1 MRLITGTLS
10 PPVRHP
16 SDAGPTPVRE
26 TNSGR
31 NAALAKIA
39 AMSSNVT
46 AVSYGVKLSP
56 SEPEN
61 LRSLLAG
68 SGTTFGAASRSGDG
82 RYDVCTVDFDVPSG
96 SAADIAGLRHR
107 VAAAKEGAGRDGVD
121 TAIVPAE
128 LRKAERKFLI
138 MDVDSTLIQQEVIEL
153 LAAYAGKRDE
163 VAAVTEA
170 AMRGELD
177 FAQSLHARV
186 AVLSGLPAAVVDSVR
201 AEVKLSEGAAEL
213 VAAFKAAGHVV
224 AVVSGGFN
232 QILRPIAEDLG
243 LDYWIANE
251 LEIVDGALT
260 GKVLGAVIDRAAKE
274 KYLREWAAAEGVAM
288 EHTIAVGDG
297 ANDLDMLGA
306 AGIGVA
312 FNAKPAVRAVADA
325 AVNMPYLDAVRH
337 IAGV

>member
-1 MRLITGTLS
+1 M
-10 PPVRHP
+10 
-16 SDAGPTPVRE
+16 
-26 TNSGR
+26 NSGDPPP
-31 NAALAKIA
+31 LDKIA
-39 AMSSNVT
+39 SMTSNVT
-46 AVSYGVKLSP
+46 AVSYGQNMTPDGL
-56 SEPEN
+56 EQ
-61 LRSLLAG
+61 LRSILTAH
-68 SGTTFGAASRSGDG
+68 GAAVLSEASLDDG
-82 RYDVCTVDFDVPSG
+82 RYQVHAAELTLPDATAAGLATLRRAVAEAALPGQDTALVP
-96 SAADIAGLRHR
+96 AGLRS
-107 VAAAKEGAGRDGVD
+107 AGRQ
-121 TAIVPAE
+121 
-128 LRKAERKFLI
+128 LLI

-177 FAQSLHARV
+177 FTQSLHARV
-186 AVLSGLPAAVVDSVR
+186 AVLAGLPADVVHSVR
-201 AEVKLSEGAAEL
+201 QEVKLSEGAAEL

-232 QILRPIAEDLG
+232 QILEPIAAELG
-243 LDYWIANE
+243 LDYWQANE

-260 GKVLGAVIDRAAKE
+260 GKVLGAVVDRAAKE
-274 KYLREWAAAEGVAM
+274 KYLREWAASEGIAL
-288 EHTIAVGDG
+288 EHTVAVGDG

>member
-1 MRLITGTLS
+1 MT
-10 PPVRHP
+10 
-16 SDAGPTPVRE
+16 
-26 TNSGR
+26 
-31 NAALAKIA
+31 
-39 AMSSNVT
+39 SNVT
-46 AVSYGVKLSP
+46 AVSYGQNLTDTGLEQLRFILAEHGAAAGAESSAGDDRYQVRITELELP
-56 SEPEN
+56 DATEAGLAA
-61 LRSLLAG
+61 LRSAVAD
-68 SGTTFGAASRSGDG
+68 AAI
-82 RYDVCTVDFDVPSG
+82 P
-96 SAADIAGLRHR
+96 
-107 VAAAKEGAGRDGVD
+107 GVD
-121 TAIVPAE
+121 TALVPAG
-128 LRKAERKFLI
+128 LRSAGRKLLI

-186 AVLSGLPAAVVDSVR
+186 AVLAGLPADVVNSVR
-201 AEVKLSEGAAEL
+201 HEVKLSEGAAQL
-213 VAAFKAAGHVV
+213 VAAFKAAGHPV

-232 QILRPIAEDLG
+232 QILEPIAADLG
-243 LDYWIANE
+243 LDYWQANE

-260 GKVLGAVIDRAAKE
+260 GKVLGAVVDRAAKE
-274 KYLREWAAAEGVAM
+274 KYLREWAAAEGIAM

-312 FNAKPAVRAVADA
+312 FNAKPAVRAVADS

>member
-1 MRLITGTLS
+1 M
-10 PPVRHP
+10 
-16 SDAGPTPVRE
+16 
-26 TNSGR
+26 NSGR
-31 NAALAKIA
+31 TPALAKIA
-39 AMSSNVT
+39 AMTPNVT
-46 AVSYGVKLSP
+46 AVSYGPKLTA
-56 SEPEN
+56 SELDQ
-61 LRSLLAG
+61 LRTVLAG
-68 SGTTFGAASRSGDG
+68 SGATFQSETRGGDSRFEVHTAELAVADGTDSGIAA
-82 RYDVCTVDFDVPSG
+82 
-96 SAADIAGLRHR
+96 LRHA
-107 VAAAKEGAGRDGVD
+107 VAEAAQDGLD
-121 TAIVPAE
+121 TAIVPSG
-128 LRKAERKFLI
+128 LRAAQRKFLI

-153 LAAYAGKRDE
+153 LAAYAGKREE

-186 AVLSGLPAAVVDSVR
+186 AVLAGLPAAVVESVR

-274 KYLREWAAAEGVAM
+274 KYLREWSAAEGIAM

-312 FNAKPAVRAVADA
+312 FNAKPAVRAVADS

>member
-1 MRLITGTLS
+1 MDSGGG
-10 PPVRHP
+10 P
-16 SDAGPTPVRE
+16 SLD
-26 TNSGR
+26 
-31 NAALAKIA
+31 KIVV
-39 AMSSNVT
+39 MTSNVT
-46 AVSYGVKLSP
+46 AVSYGPKLSP

-61 LRSLLAG
+61 LRSLLAD
-68 SGTTFGAASRSGDG
+68 SDATFGEASRAGDG
-82 RYDVCTVDFDVPSG
+82 RFEVCTLDFSVPSG
-96 SAADIAGLRHR
+96 SAADIARLRH
-107 VAAAKEGAGRDGVD
+107 VIAAAKENGGRAGVD

-128 LRKAERKFLI
+128 LRQAERKLLI

-163 VAAVTEA
+163 VTAVTEA

-186 AVLSGLPAAVVDSVR
+186 AVLAGLPADVVDSVY
-201 AEVKLSEGAAEL
+201 AEVTLSEGAAEL
-213 VAAFKAAGHVV
+213 VAAFKAAGHAV

-243 LDYWIANE
+243 MDYWIANE

-260 GKVLGAVIDRAAKE
+260 GKVVGDVIDRAAKE
-274 KYLREWAAAEGVAM
+274 KYLREWAAAEGIAL

-312 FNAKPAVRAVADA
+312 FNAKPAVLAVADA

>member
-1 MRLITGTLS
+1 MT
-10 PPVRHP
+10 
-16 SDAGPTPVRE
+16 
-26 TNSGR
+26 
-31 NAALAKIA
+31 
-39 AMSSNVT
+39 SNVT
-46 AVSYGVKLSP
+46 AVSYGQNLTDTGLAQ
-56 SEPEN
+56 
-61 LRSLLAG
+61 LRSILAEH
-68 SGTTFGAASRSGDG
+68 GAAAGAESTAGDY
-82 RYDVCTVDFDVPSG
+82 RYQVRITELELPDATE
-96 SAADIAGLRHR
+96 AGLAALRSA
-107 VAAAKEGAGRDGVD
+107 VAGAAIPGMDTALVPGDLRSAGRK
-121 TAIVPAE
+121 
-128 LRKAERKFLI
+128 LLI

-186 AVLSGLPAAVVDSVR
+186 AVLAGLPADVVNSVR
-201 AEVKLSEGAAEL
+201 HEVKLSEGAAIL
-213 VAAFKAAGHVV
+213 VAAFKAAGHPV

-232 QILRPIAEDLG
+232 QILEPIAGDLG
-243 LDYWIANE
+243 LDYWQANE

-260 GKVLGAVIDRAAKE
+260 GKVLGAVVDRAAKE
-274 KYLREWAAAEGVAM
+274 KYLREWAAAEGIAM

-312 FNAKPAVRAVADA
+312 FNAKPAVRAVADS

>member
-1 MRLITGTLS
+1 MT
-10 PPVRHP
+10 
-16 SDAGPTPVRE
+16 
-26 TNSGR
+26 
-31 NAALAKIA
+31 
-39 AMSSNVT
+39 SNVT
-46 AVSYGVKLSP
+46 AVSYGLKLS
-56 SEPEN
+56 SDSLEQ
-61 LRSLLAG
+61 LRSGLVEAG
-68 SGTTFGAASRSGDG
+68 ATLTGESTAGDG
-82 RYDVCTVDFDVPSG
+82 RYEVHAIDFTVEQGMAS
-96 SAADIAGLRHR
+96 DIAGLR
-107 VAAAKEGAGRDGVD
+107 GSIAGSAIQGMD
-121 TAIVPAE
+121 TAIVPAS
-128 LRKAERKFLI
+128 LRNAPRKFLI

-153 LAAYAGKRDE
+153 LAAYAGKREE

-186 AVLSGLPAAVVDSVR
+186 AVLAGLPAAVIDSVR

-213 VAAFKAAGHVV
+213 VAAFKAAGHSV

-232 QILRPIAEDLG
+232 QILQPIAEELG
-243 LDYWIANE
+243 LDHWIANE

-274 KYLREWAAAEGVAM
+274 KYLREWAAADGVAM
-288 EHTIAVGDG
+288 ENTIAVGDG

-312 FNAKPAVRAVADA
+312 FNAKPAVRAVADSA
-325 AVNMPYLDAVRH
+325 INMPYLDAVRH

>member
-1 MRLITGTLS
+1 M
-10 PPVRHP
+10 
-16 SDAGPTPVRE
+16 TP
-26 TNSGR
+26 
-31 NAALAKIA
+31 
-39 AMSSNVT
+39 NVT
-46 AVSYGVKLSP
+46 AVSYGPKLTDSGLGT
-56 SEPEN
+56 
-61 LRSLLAG
+61 LRSLWAG
-68 SGTTFGAASRSGDG
+68 NGATIESELRGGDARFEVHTTGLTVADGTAAGI
-82 RYDVCTVDFDVPSG
+82 
-96 SAADIAGLRHR
+96 AALRRAVAETAAEGL
-107 VAAAKEGAGRDGVD
+107 D
-121 TAIVPAE
+121 TAIVPTD
-128 LRKAERKFLI
+128 LREAPRKFLI

-153 LAAYAGKRDE
+153 LAAYAGKREE

-186 AVLSGLPAAVVDSVR
+186 AVLAGLPAAVVDSVR
-201 AEVKLSEGAAEL
+201 AEVRLSEGAAEL
-213 VAAFKAAGHVV
+213 VAAFKAAGHAV

-232 QILRPIAEDLG
+232 QILRPIAEELG
-243 LDYWIANE
+243 LDHWIANE

-274 KYLREWAAAEGVAM
+274 KYLREWAAAEGVPM

-312 FNAKPAVRAVADA
+312 FNAKPAVRAVADSA
-325 AVNMPYLDAVRH
+325 INMPYLDAVRH

>member
-1 MRLITGTLS
+1 M
-10 PPVRHP
+10 
-16 SDAGPTPVRE
+16 
-26 TNSGR
+26 NSGR
-31 NAALAKIA
+31 TPALAKIA
-39 AMSSNVT
+39 AMTPNVT
-46 AVSYGVKLSP
+46 AVSYGPKLTA
-56 SEPEN
+56 SELEQ
-61 LRSLLAG
+61 LRSVLAG
-68 SGTTFGAASRSGDG
+68 SGATFESESRAGDSRFEVHTAELAVADGTDSGIAA
-82 RYDVCTVDFDVPSG
+82 
-96 SAADIAGLRHR
+96 LRHA
-107 VAAAKEGAGRDGVD
+107 VAEAAQDGLD
-121 TAIVPAE
+121 TAIVPAG
-128 LRKAERKFLI
+128 LREAPRKFLI

-153 LAAYAGKRDE
+153 LAAYAGKREE

-186 AVLSGLPAAVVDSVR
+186 AVLAGLPAAVVDSVR
-201 AEVKLSEGAAEL
+201 AEVKLSEGAADL

-274 KYLREWAAAEGVAM
+274 KYLREWAAAEGIAM

-312 FNAKPAVRAVADA
+312 FNAKPAVRAVADS

>member
-1 MRLITGTLS
+1 M
-10 PPVRHP
+10 
-16 SDAGPTPVRE
+16 TP
-26 TNSGR
+26 
-31 NAALAKIA
+31 
-39 AMSSNVT
+39 NVT
-46 AVSYGVKLSP
+46 AVSYGPKLTA
-56 SEPEN
+56 SELDQ
-61 LRSLLAG
+61 LRSVLAG
-68 SGTTFGAASRSGDG
+68 SGATFESESRAGDSRFEVHTAELAVADGTDSGIAA
-82 RYDVCTVDFDVPSG
+82 
-96 SAADIAGLRHR
+96 LRHA
-107 VAAAKEGAGRDGVD
+107 VAEAAQDGLD
-121 TAIVPAE
+121 TAIVPSG
-128 LRKAERKFLI
+128 LRAAQRKFLI

-153 LAAYAGKRDE
+153 LAAYAGKREE

-186 AVLSGLPAAVVDSVR
+186 AVLAGLPAAVVDSVR
-201 AEVKLSEGAAEL
+201 AEVKLSEGAADL

-274 KYLREWAAAEGVAM
+274 KYLREWAAAEGIAM

-312 FNAKPAVRAVADA
+312 FNAKPAVRAVADS

>member
-1 MRLITGTLS
+1 MT
-10 PPVRHP
+10 
-16 SDAGPTPVRE
+16 
-26 TNSGR
+26 
-31 NAALAKIA
+31 
-39 AMSSNVT
+39 SNVT
-46 AVSYGVKLSP
+46 AVSYGQ
-56 SEPEN
+56 N
-61 LRSLLAG
+61 LTATGLEQLQAVLVAHGAAVGTVCRGGDDRFQVHTADLELADATAAGLAALRGAVAG
-68 SGTTFGAASRSGDG
+68 SAIAGMDTAL
-82 RYDVCTVDFDVPSG
+82 VP
-96 SAADIAGLRHR
+96 AGLR
-107 VAAAKEGAGRDGVD
+107 AAGRK
-121 TAIVPAE
+121 
-128 LRKAERKFLI
+128 LLI

-186 AVLSGLPAAVVDSVR
+186 AVLAGLPADVVHSVR
-201 AEVKLSEGAAEL
+201 DEVKLSEGAAEL
-213 VAAFKAAGHVV
+213 VAAFKAAGHTV

-232 QILRPIAEDLG
+232 QILEPIAADLG
-243 LDYWIANE
+243 LDYWQANE

-260 GKVLGAVIDRAAKE
+260 GKVLGAVVDRAAKE
-274 KYLREWAAAEGVAM
+274 KYLREWSAAEGIAL

-325 AVNMPYLDAVRH
+325 AINMPYLDAVRH

>member
-1 MRLITGTLS
+1 MTS
-10 PPVRHP
+10 
-16 SDAGPTPVRE
+16 
-26 TNSGR
+26 N
-31 NAALAKIA
+31 LA
-39 AMSSNVT
+39 
-46 AVSYGVKLSP
+46 AVSYGVNLSP
-56 SEPEN
+56 GSLEGVRKVLADAGVAVSSE
-61 LRSLLAG
+61 SHG
-68 SGTTFGAASRSGDG
+68 GDG
-82 RYDVCTVDFDVPSG
+82 RFTVHTANLTLPAN
-96 SAADIAGLRHR
+96 SAVDLLSVRRLVAQSADA
-107 VAAAKEGAGRDGVD
+107 GVD
-121 TAIVPAE
+121 TAIVPE
-128 LRKAERKFLI
+128 DLRQAARKLLI

-153 LAAYAGKRDE
+153 LAGHAGKREE
-163 VAAVTEA
+163 VAEVTEA

-186 AVLSGLPAAVVDSVR
+186 AVLAGLPSAVIESVR
-201 AEVKLSEGAAEL
+201 HEVRLSLGAAEL

-232 QILRPIAEDLG
+232 QILGPIAEELG

-260 GKVLGAVIDRAAKE
+260 GKVLGDVVDRAAKE
-274 KYLREWAAAEGVAM
+274 KYLRRWAAAEGISL

-325 AVNMPYLDAVRH
+325 VINMPYLDAVRH
-337 IAGV
+337 IANV

>member
-1 MRLITGTLS
+1 
-10 PPVRHP
+10 
-16 SDAGPTPVRE
+16 
-26 TNSGR
+26 
-31 NAALAKIA
+31 
-39 AMSSNVT
+39 MSSNVT
-46 AVSYGVKLSP
+46 AVSYGVQLSL
-56 SEPEN
+56 PEVEQ
-61 LRSLLAG
+61 LRRSLSGAG
-68 SGTTFGAASRSGDG
+68 LSVGAESTAGDG
-82 RYDVCTVDFDVPSG
+82 RFSVYSADCTLAG
-96 SAADIAGLRHR
+96 ALTEAGLAGVRR
-107 VAAAKEGAGRDGVD
+107 SVAAAGVEGVE
-121 TAIVPAE
+121 TAIVPAA
-128 LRKAERKFLI
+128 LRQAPRKFLI
-138 MDVDSTLIQQEVIEL
+138 MDVDSTLIRQEVIEL
-153 LAAYAGKRDE
+153 LAAYAGKREE
-163 VAAVTEA
+163 VTAVTEA

-186 AVLSGLPAAVVDSVR
+186 AVLAGLPADVVDSVR
-201 AEVKLSEGAAEL
+201 AEVTLSDGAAEL
-213 VAAFKAAGHVV
+213 VAAFKSAGHAV

-232 QILRPIAEDLG
+232 QILRPIAEGLG

-260 GKVLGAVIDRAAKE
+260 GRVLGDVVDRAAKE
-274 KYLREWAAAEGVAM
+274 KYLREWAAAEGIPM

>member
-1 MRLITGTLS
+1 MT
-10 PPVRHP
+10 
-16 SDAGPTPVRE
+16 
-26 TNSGR
+26 
-31 NAALAKIA
+31 
-39 AMSSNVT
+39 SNVT
-46 AVSYGVKLSP
+46 AVSYGPKLTASGLDK
-56 SEPEN
+56 
-61 LRSLLAG
+61 LRSALTG
-68 SGTTFGAASRSGDG
+68 SGAALQSESRGGDSRFEVHTAELAVADGTEAGISRLRTAVAGAAQDG
-82 RYDVCTVDFDVPSG
+82 
-96 SAADIAGLRHR
+96 L
-107 VAAAKEGAGRDGVD
+107 D
-121 TAIVPAE
+121 TAIVPAS
-128 LRKAERKFLI
+128 LRTAPRKLLI

-153 LAAYAGKRDE
+153 LAAHAGKREE

-186 AVLSGLPAAVVDSVR
+186 AVLAGLPAAVVDSVR

-232 QILRPIAEDLG
+232 QILRPIAADLG
-243 LDYWIANE
+243 LDYWLANE
-251 LEIVDGALT
+251 LEIVDGVLT

-274 KYLREWAAAEGVAM
+274 KYLREWAAAEGIAM

-312 FNAKPAVRAVADA
+312 FNAKPAVRAVADSA
-325 AVNMPYLDAVRH
+325 INMPYLDAVRH